1 MKIGILGTGMVGR
14 TLGAKLLETGDDVM
28 YGTRDT
34 VRTLARNEPD
44 AYGNPPFSEWVKQHP
59 NVTLGTFQ
67 EAASYGELVMNAT
80 AGVASLEALVL
91 AGNEHLREK
100 ILIDIAN
107 PLDFSRGFP
116 PSLAVCNTDSL
127 GEQIQKAFPEARVV
141 KALNTM
147 NCAVM
152 VNPGLV
158 IGDHN
163 VFLSGNDLDAK
174 AEVSKHLIDWFGW
187 KPENIIDLGDIETSR
202 GTEML
207 LPIWLRLYGVIQGP
221 FNFHIAVGPKPYK
234 QRLK

>member
-1 MKIGILGTGMVGR
+1 MKIGILGTGIVGR
-14 TLGAKLLETGDDVM
+14 TLGVKLIEMGNEVM

-34 VRTLARNEPD
+34 ARTLARSEPD
-44 AYGNPPFSEWVKQHP
+44 AYGNPPFSEWKKQHP
-59 NVTLGTFQ
+59 KATLGTFQ
-67 EAASYGELVMNAT
+67 EAALYGELVINAT
-80 AGVASLEALVL
+80 AGTASLEVLVL
-91 AGNEHLREK
+91 AGNEHLRGK
-100 ILIDIAN
+100 ILIDVAN
-107 PLDFSRGFP
+107 PLDFSQGFP

-127 GEQIQKAFPEARVV
+127 GERIQKAFPETHVV

-158 IGDHN
+158 KGDHN
-163 VFLSGNDLDAK
+163 VFVSGNDSEAK

-187 KPENIIDLGDIETSR
+187 KSEDIIDLGDITTSR

-221 FNFHIAVGPKPYK
+221 FNFHIAVGPT
-234 QRLK
+234 Q